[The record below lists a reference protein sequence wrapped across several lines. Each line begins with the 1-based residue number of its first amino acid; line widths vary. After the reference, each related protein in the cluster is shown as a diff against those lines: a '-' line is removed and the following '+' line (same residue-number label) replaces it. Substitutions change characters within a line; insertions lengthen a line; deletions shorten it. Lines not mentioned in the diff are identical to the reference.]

1 MNSNVIWV
9 EFINML
15 PIILCGCVLPIIF
28 IWMETRR
35 KMNETN
41 ARTQIV
47 TAALEKNPDMDVE
60 ELLKKISP
68 KKKLLKEKLLS
79 KLLWGC
85 ITSIIGVGL
94 IGFGIFLINKIS
106 NNTQKIHMADDV
118 ETAIAFGVFLGG
130 TLWQDLPSQHPSE
143 IAHRQGKPYGVPS
156 HQVKLSGD
164 LKSLLGKD
172 ILEVNTL
179 HHQAVKDLGKG
190 LVPMAVAPDGIVEAV
205 QMLCK
210 RFVWAVQWHPEY
222 LFRTDKDSLAIFS
235 CFVEH
240 C

>member
-15 PIILCGCVLPIIF
+15 PVILCGCVLPIIF

-35 KMNETN
+35 KMNEAN

-85 ITSIIGVGL
+85 ITTILGIGL
-94 IGFGIFLINKIS
+94 IGFGIFLINTIS
-106 NNTQKIHMADDV
+106 KDTQKIHMADDV
-118 ETAIAFGVFLGG
+118 QTAIAFGVILLAVGAAF
-130 TLWQDLPSQHPSE
+130 
-143 IAHRQGKPYGVPS
+143 IINYGVGRKMLAKEIEAEES
-156 HQVKLSGD
+156 K
-164 LKSLLGKD
+164 
-172 ILEVNTL
+172 TTT
-179 HHQAVKDLGKG
+179 QA
-190 LVPMAVAPDGIVEAV
+190 
-205 QMLCK
+205 
-210 RFVWAVQWHPEY
+210 
-222 LFRTDKDSLAIFS
+222 
-235 CFVEH
+235 
-240 C
+240 

>member
-60 ELLKKISP
+60 EILKKVSRKP
-68 KKKLLKEKLLS
+68 KLLKEKLLT

-85 ITSIIGVGL
+85 ITSIVGIGL
-94 IGFGIFLINKIS
+94 IGLGIYMKSTGLGIDVDVQTALCFGLILL
-106 NNTQKIHMADDV
+106 
-118 ETAIAFGVFLGG
+118 AIGAAF
-130 TLWQDLPSQHPSE
+130 
-143 IAHRQGKPYGVPS
+143 IINYGVGR
-156 HQVKLSGD
+156 KMLA
-164 LKSLLGKD
+164 KE
-172 ILEVNTL
+172 I
-179 HHQAVKDLGKG
+179 
-190 LVPMAVAPDGIVEAV
+190 EAEESKTTP
-205 QMLCK
+205 Q
-210 RFVWAVQWHPEY
+210 
-222 LFRTDKDSLAIFS
+222 S
-235 CFVEH
+235 
-240 C
+240 

>member
-68 KKKLLKEKLLS
+68 KKKLLKEKLLT
-79 KLLWGC
+79 KLLWGF
-85 ITSIIGVGL
+85 IT
-94 IGFGIFLINKIS
+94 
-106 NNTQKIHMADDV
+106 
-118 ETAIAFGVFLGG
+118 
-130 TLWQDLPSQHPSE
+130 
-143 IAHRQGKPYGVPS
+143 
-156 HQVKLSGD
+156 
-164 LKSLLGKD
+164 SLLGIGLIVLGIYMKSSGLGIDVD
-172 ILEVNTL
+172 IQTALCF
-179 HHQAVKDLGKG
+179 G
-190 LVPMAVAPDGIVEAV
+190 LI
-205 QMLCK
+205 L
-210 RFVWAVQWHPEY
+210 
-222 LFRTDKDSLAIFS
+222 LAIGAAFIINYGVGRKMLAKEIEAEES
-235 CFVEH
+235 KTTTQS
-240 C
+240 

>member
-68 KKKLLKEKLLS
+68 KKKLLKEKLLT
-79 KLLWGC
+79 KLLWGF
-85 ITSIIGVGL
+85 IT
-94 IGFGIFLINKIS
+94 
-106 NNTQKIHMADDV
+106 
-118 ETAIAFGVFLGG
+118 
-130 TLWQDLPSQHPSE
+130 
-143 IAHRQGKPYGVPS
+143 
-156 HQVKLSGD
+156 
-164 LKSLLGKD
+164 SLLGIGLIVLGFYMKSSGLGID
-172 ILEVNTL
+172 VDVQTALCFGLIL
-179 HHQAVKDLGKG
+179 
-190 LVPMAVAPDGIVEAV
+190 
-205 QMLCK
+205 
-210 RFVWAVQWHPEY
+210 
-222 LFRTDKDSLAIFS
+222 LAIGAAFIINYGVGRKMLAKEIEAEES
-235 CFVEH
+235 KTTTQV
-240 C
+240 

>member
-60 ELLKKISP
+60 EILKKVSRKP
-68 KKKLLKEKLLS
+68 KLLKEKLLT

-85 ITSIIGVGL
+85 ITSIVGIGL
-94 IGFGIFLINKIS
+94 IGLGIYMKSTGLGIDVDVQTALCFGLILLAIGAAFIINYGVGRKMLAKEIEAEES
-106 NNTQKIHMADDV
+106 KMNTQA
-118 ETAIAFGVFLGG
+118 
-130 TLWQDLPSQHPSE
+130 
-143 IAHRQGKPYGVPS
+143 
-156 HQVKLSGD
+156 
-164 LKSLLGKD
+164 
-172 ILEVNTL
+172 
-179 HHQAVKDLGKG
+179 
-190 LVPMAVAPDGIVEAV
+190 
-205 QMLCK
+205 
-210 RFVWAVQWHPEY
+210 
-222 LFRTDKDSLAIFS
+222 
-235 CFVEH
+235 
-240 C
+240 

>member
-85 ITSIIGVGL
+85 ITTILGIGL
-94 IGFGIFLINKIS
+94 IGFGIFLINTIS
-106 NNTQKIHMADDV
+106 KDTQKIHMADDV
-118 ETAIAFGVFLGG
+118 QTAIAFGVILLAIGAAF
-130 TLWQDLPSQHPSE
+130 
-143 IAHRQGKPYGVPS
+143 IINYGVGRKMLAKEIEAEES
-156 HQVKLSGD
+156 KTTTQV
-164 LKSLLGKD
+164 
-172 ILEVNTL
+172 
-179 HHQAVKDLGKG
+179 
-190 LVPMAVAPDGIVEAV
+190 
-205 QMLCK
+205 
-210 RFVWAVQWHPEY
+210 
-222 LFRTDKDSLAIFS
+222 
-235 CFVEH
+235 
-240 C
+240 

>member
-41 ARTQIV
+41 ARTQV
-47 TAALEKNPDMDVE
+47 VMAALEKNPDMDVE

-85 ITSIIGVGL
+85 ITTISGIGL
-94 IGFGIFLINKIS
+94 IGFGIFLINTIS
-106 NNTQKIHMADDV
+106 KDTQKIHMADDV
-118 ETAIAFGVFLGG
+118 QTAIAFGVILLAVGAAF
-130 TLWQDLPSQHPSE
+130 
-143 IAHRQGKPYGVPS
+143 IINYGVGR
-156 HQVKLSGD
+156 KMLA
-164 LKSLLGKD
+164 KE
-172 ILEVNTL
+172 I
-179 HHQAVKDLGKG
+179 
-190 LVPMAVAPDGIVEAV
+190 EAEESKMNI
-205 QMLCK
+205 QK
-210 RFVWAVQWHPEY
+210 
-222 LFRTDKDSLAIFS
+222 
-235 CFVEH
+235 
-240 C
+240 